1 MSKEVNP
8 PKGEVKKEKVTFDW
22 GILKR
27 IFGYSKPYRK
37 LFYTALGVTVVLAA
51 LSITR
56 PLLIKKILDEYV
68 ATKNVEMI
76 TLFSGILLSA
86 LIMEAMGQFANTM
99 LTSTLGQNI
108 IRDLRGRLFRHILNF
123 KNSYFDTTPVGTL
136 TTRAVSDVEALA
148 DVFSQGFI
156 VIMSDMLSLVVF
168 LGAMFYVNWQ
178 LTLVVL
184 LTVPMLLFATKF
196 FQRGVKSTFNQVR
209 NAVAALNTFV
219 QEHIQGM
226 QVVQLYNREEAE
238 QEKFVAINEKHKEAN
253 IRSIW
258 YYSIFFP
265 VLEVLSS
272 LSIALVILY
281 SGIIPQAVKVTAGD
295 ITFFIMLTGMMFRP
309 MRMLADR
316 INTLQMGMVAA
327 ERVFKLMDSDEQL
340 KNEGTLTKALSG
352 KVEFKKIRFA
362 YSGENH
368 ILKDISFCVEPGE
381 TIAIVGATGSG
392 KTTII
397 NLLGRYYELSEGE
410 ILFDGV
416 PQREFEMGFLR
427 QQIGVVLQDVFLFS
441 DTIKNNISLYNDS
454 ITENEIIE
462 AAKFIGAH
470 EFIMQLPGGYEFNVR
485 ERGNMLSTGQR
496 QMIAFLRAYV
506 HKPAILVLDEAT
518 SSIDTETEQL
528 IQNATEKITLNRT
541 AFIIAHRLATI
552 QKAKRILV
560 MDGGKIVESGSLAQL
575 LSKNGSFKAL
585 YEQQF
590 MEELG

>member
-1 MSKEVNP
+1 MS
-8 PKGEVKKEKVTFDW
+8 GKKENKKHTFDW
-22 GILKR
+22 DILKR
-27 IFGYSKPYRK
+27 IFSFSKPYRK
-37 LFYTALGVTVVLAA
+37 LFYTALFITILLAA
-51 LSITR
+51 LSIAR
-56 PLLIKKILDEYV
+56 PLLIKKILDEYI
-68 ATKNVEMI
+68 AQKNVEML
-76 TLFSGILLSA
+76 TMFSGFLLAA
-86 LIMEAMGQFANTM
+86 LILEALCQFSNTM

-108 IRDLRGRLFRHILNF
+108 IKDIRAKLFKHILEF
-123 KNSYFDTTPVGTL
+123 RNSYFDTTPVGTMV
-136 TTRAVSDVEALA
+136 TRAVTDVEALA

-156 VIMSDMLSLVVF
+156 VIMSDMLSLFVF

-184 LTVPMLLFATKF
+184 LTVPLLLIATKF

-219 QEHIQGM
+219 QEHLQGI
-226 QVVQLYNREEAE
+226 QVVQLYNREEE
-238 QEKFVAINEKHKEAN
+238 EYKKFEAINEKHKEAN
-253 IRSIW
+253 IKAIW

-265 VLEVLSS
+265 VLEILSS

-327 ERVFKLMDSDEQL
+327 ERVFKLMDADEKL
-340 KNEGTLTKALSG
+340 KNEGSLKQTLKG
-352 KVEFKKIRFA
+352 KVEFKNIWFA
-362 YSGENH
+362 YNEENY
-368 ILKDISFCVEPGE
+368 ILKDISFCVNPGE
-381 TIAIVGATGSG
+381 TIAVVGATGSG

-397 NLLGRYYELSEGE
+397 NLLGRYYELSKGE
-410 ILFDGV
+410 ILFDDIM
-416 PQREFEMGFLR
+416 QREFDLGFLR
-427 QQIGVVLQDVFLFS
+427 QQIGGVLQDVFLFS
-441 DTIKNNISLYNDS
+441 DSIKNNISLYNES
-454 ITENEIIE
+454 ITEKEIIE

-470 EFIMQLPGGYEFNVR
+470 NFIMQLPGGYGFNVR
-485 ERGNMLSTGQR
+485 ERGNMLSAGQR

-506 HKPAILVLDEAT
+506 HKPAILILDEAT

-528 IQNATEKITLNRT
+528 IQSATEKITQGRT
-541 AFIIAHRLATI
+541 SFIIAHRLATI

-560 MDGGKIVESGSLAQL
+560 MDGGKIVESGSLPEL
-575 LSKNGSFKAL
+575 LGKDGAFKAL

-590 MEELG
+590 LAELD

>member
-1 MSKEVNP
+1 MSE
-8 PKGEVKKEKVTFDW
+8 KKIDKKQTFDW
-22 GILKR
+22 DILKR
-27 IFGYSKPYRK
+27 IFSFSKPYRK
-37 LFYTALGVTVVLAA
+37 LFYTALGITILLAA

-56 PLLIKKILDEYV
+56 PLLIKKILDEYI
-68 ATKNVEMI
+68 AQKNVEML
-76 TLFSGILLSA
+76 TLFSGFLLAA
-86 LIMEAMGQFANTM
+86 LIMEALCQFTNTM
-99 LTSTLGQNI
+99 ITSTLGQNI
-108 IRDLRGRLFRHILNF
+108 IIDIRAKLFKHILGF
-123 KNSYFDTTPVGTL
+123 RNSYFDTTPVGTMV
-136 TTRAVSDVEALA
+136 TRAVTDVEALA

-168 LGAMFYVNWQ
+168 MGAMFYVNWQ

-184 LTVPMLLFATKF
+184 LTVPMLLIATKF
-196 FQRGVKSTFNQVR
+196 FQRGVKATFNQVR

-219 QEHIQGM
+219 QEHIQGV
-226 QVVQLYNREEAE
+226 QVVQLYNREEE
-238 QEKFVAINEKHKEAN
+238 EYKKFEAINEKHKEAN
-253 IRSIW
+253 IRAIW

-265 VLEVLSS
+265 VLEILSS

-281 SGIIPQAVKVTAGD
+281 SGIIPQTVKVTAGD

-327 ERVFKLMDSDEQL
+327 ERVFKLIDADEEL
-340 KNEGTLTKALSG
+340 KNNGTSTQALKG
-352 KVEFKKIRFA
+352 KVEFKNIWFA
-362 YSGENH
+362 YTEENY
-368 ILKDISFCVEPGE
+368 ILKDISFCVNPGE
-381 TIAIVGATGSG
+381 TIAVVGATGSG

-397 NLLGRYYELSEGE
+397 NLLGRYYDLNKGE
-410 ILFDGV
+410 ILFDDV

-441 DTIKNNISLYNDS
+441 DSIKNNISLYNES
-454 ITENEIIE
+454 ITEKEIIE

-485 ERGNMLSTGQR
+485 ERGNMLSAGQR

-528 IQNATEKITLNRT
+528 IQNATEKITQGRT
-541 AFIIAHRLATI
+541 SFIIAHRLATI

-560 MDGGKIVESGSLAQL
+560 MDGGKIVESGSLPEL
-575 LSKNGSFKAL
+575 LGREGAFKAL

-590 MEELG
+590 LAELD

>member
-1 MSKEVNP
+1 MNEN
-8 PKGEVKKEKVTFDW
+8 KKNKKHTFDW
-22 GILKR
+22 DILKR
-27 IFGYSKPYRK
+27 IFSFSKPYSK
-37 LFYTALGVTVVLAA
+37 LFYTALFITILLAA
-51 LSITR
+51 LSIAR
-56 PLLIKKILDEYV
+56 PLLIKKILDEYI
-68 ATKNVEMI
+68 AQKNVEML
-76 TLFSGILLSA
+76 TMFSGFLLAA
-86 LIMEAMGQFANTM
+86 LLMEALCQFSNTM

-108 IRDLRGRLFRHILNF
+108 IKDIRAKLFKHILEF
-123 KNSYFDTTPVGTL
+123 RNSYFDTTPVGTMV
-136 TTRAVSDVEALA
+136 TRAVTDVEALA

-156 VIMSDMLSLVVF
+156 VIMSDMLSLFVF

-184 LTVPMLLFATKF
+184 LTVPLLLIATKF

-219 QEHIQGM
+219 QEHLQGI
-226 QVVQLYNREEAE
+226 QVVQLYNREEE
-238 QEKFVAINEKHKEAN
+238 EYKKFEAINEKHKEAN
-253 IRSIW
+253 IKAIW

-265 VLEVLSS
+265 VLEILSS

-327 ERVFKLMDSDEQL
+327 ERVFKLMDADEKL
-340 KNEGTLTKALSG
+340 KNEGNLKQTLKG
-352 KVEFKKIRFA
+352 KVEFKNIWFA
-362 YSGENH
+362 YNEENY
-368 ILKDISFCVEPGE
+368 ILKDISFCVNPGE
-381 TIAIVGATGSG
+381 TIAVVGATGSG

-397 NLLGRYYELSEGE
+397 NLLGRYYELNKGE
-410 ILFDGV
+410 ILFDDIA
-416 PQREFEMGFLR
+416 QREFDMGFLR

-441 DTIKNNISLYNDS
+441 DSIKNNISLYNES
-454 ITENEIIE
+454 ITEKEIIE

-470 EFIMQLPGGYEFNVR
+470 NFIMQLPGGYEFNVR
-485 ERGNMLSTGQR
+485 ERGNMLSAGQR

-506 HKPAILVLDEAT
+506 HKPAILILDEAT

-528 IQNATEKITLNRT
+528 IQSATEKITQGRT
-541 AFIIAHRLATI
+541 SFIIAHRLATI

-560 MDGGKIVESGSLAQL
+560 MDSGKIVESGSLPEL
-575 LSKNGSFKAL
+575 LGKDGAFKAL

-590 MEELG
+590 LAELD

>member
-1 MSKEVNP
+1 MNQE
-8 PKGEVKKEKVTFDW
+8 KKEKTRTFDW

-27 IFGYSKPYRK
+27 IFVYSKPYRK
-37 LFYTALGVTVVLAA
+37 LFYAALCITVVLAA
-51 LSITR
+51 LSIAR
-56 PLLIKKILDEYV
+56 PLLIKKILDEYI
-68 ATKNVEMI
+68 AQKDVEMLSI
-76 TLFSGILLSA
+76 FSAILLGA
-86 LIMEAMGQFANTM
+86 LIMEAMGQFVNTM
-99 LTSTLGQNI
+99 LTSILGQNI
-108 IRDLRGRLFRHILNF
+108 IKDIRAKLFRHILNF

-136 TTRAVSDVEALA
+136 VTRAVTDVEALA

-184 LTVPMLLFATKF
+184 LTVPMLLIATKF
-196 FQRGVKSTFNQVR
+196 FQKGVKSTFNQVR

-226 QVVQLYNREEAE
+226 QVVQLYNREEE
-238 QEKFVAINEKHKEAN
+238 EYKKFEAINEKHKEAN
-253 IRSIW
+253 IRAIW

-265 VLEVLSS
+265 VLEILSS

-327 ERVFKLMDSDEQL
+327 ERVFKLLDADEEL
-340 KNEGTLTKALSG
+340 KNQGVLTQALKG
-352 KVEFKKIRFA
+352 KVEFRNTWFA
-362 YSGENH
+362 YTDENY
-368 ILKDISFCVEPGE
+368 ILKDVSFTANPGE
-381 TIAIVGATGSG
+381 TLAVVGATGSG

-397 NLLGRYYELSEGE
+397 NLLGRYYDLSKGE
-410 ILFDGV
+410 ILFDDI
-416 PQREFEMGFLR
+416 PQQKFEMGFLR

-441 DTIKNNISLYNDS
+441 DTIKNNISLYNEN
-454 ITENEIIE
+454 ITESEIVE

-470 EFIMQLPGGYEFNVR
+470 PFIMQLPGGYEFNVR
-485 ERGNMLSTGQR
+485 ERGNMLSAGQR

-506 HKPAILVLDEAT
+506 HKPALLILDEAT
-518 SSIDTETEQL
+518 SSIDTETEEL
-528 IQNATEKITLNRT
+528 IQSATEKITQNRT
-541 AFIIAHRLATI
+541 SFIIAHRLATI

-560 MDGGKIVESGSLAQL
+560 MDGGKIVESGTLAQL
-575 LSKNGSFKAL
+575 LNKGGAFKAL

-590 MEELG
+590 LAELD

>member
-1 MSKEVNP
+1 MSAE
-8 PKGEVKKEKVTFDW
+8 KKDKVSFDW
-22 GILKR
+22 AILKR
-27 IFGYSKPYRK
+27 IFGYSKPYRP
-37 LFYTALGVTVVLAA
+37 LFYTALVITVILAA

-56 PLLIKKILDEYV
+56 PLLVKQTLDEYV
-68 ATKNVEMI
+68 AKKDVHMI
-76 TLFSGILLSA
+76 TLFSGFLLAA
-86 LIMEAMGQFANTM
+86 LIMEALSQFANTM
-99 LTSTLGQNI
+99 ITSTLGQNI
-108 IRDLRGRLFRHILNF
+108 IKDIRSKLFRHILGF

-136 TTRAVSDVEALA
+136 VTRAVTDVEALA

-196 FQRGVKSTFNQVR
+196 FQRGVKSTFNAVR

-226 QVVQLYNREEAE
+226 QVVQLFNREEE
-238 QEKFVAINEKHKEAN
+238 EYKKFEEINAKHKEAN

-265 VLEVLSS
+265 VLEILSS
-272 LSIALVILY
+272 MSIALVILY
-281 SGIIPQAVKVTAGD
+281 SGIIPQATKVTAGD

-327 ERVFKLMDSDEQL
+327 ERVFKLMDADEEL
-340 KNEGTLTKALSG
+340 KNEGALTKHLSG
-352 KVEFKKIRFA
+352 KVEFRNTWFA
-362 YSGENH
+362 YNDENY
-368 ILKDISFCVEPGE
+368 ILKDISFRVNPGE

-397 NLLGRYYELSEGE
+397 NLLGRYYEPSKGE
-410 ILFDGV
+410 ILFDDV
-416 PQREFEMGFLR
+416 AQREYEMGHLR
-427 QQIGVVLQDVFLFS
+427 RQIGVVLQDVFLFS
-441 DTIKNNISLYNDS
+441 DSISNNIALYNKH
-454 ITENEIIE
+454 ITDAEIEE

-470 EFIMQLPGGYEFNVR
+470 QFIMQLPGGYQFNVR
-485 ERGNMLSTGQR
+485 ERGNMLSAGQR

-518 SSIDTETEQL
+518 SSIDTETEML
-528 IQNATEKITLNRT
+528 IQSATEKITKGRT
-541 AFIIAHRLATI
+541 SFIIAHRLATI
-552 QKAKRILV
+552 QQAKRILV
-560 MDGGKIVESGSLAQL
+560 MDNGKIVESGTLSEL
-575 LSKNGSFKAL
+575 LSKQGIFKSL

-590 MEELG
+590 LAELE